1 MLDMVAGGG
10 VAASERG
17 GRPQM
22 ALAGSVEA
30 AVVRV
35 ESGCG
40 STRDWAAA
48 GQRSCAE
55 RDVPSFMRSLAQ
67 IGEQIEAGS
76 PPLGCSPPG
85 GGVLLQL
92 AAGRVATEAEVAQ
105 EEAKPQPVE
114 RPGPEAVRAAMRY
127 CRQQHFSAGPQSV
140 PGGAASC
147 SQAREKQMRA
157 RQRLVCQLRA
167 RQKLAAQKLCARK
180 WSGVSLAGASVKV
193 DDVGGCNP
201 GKRCCATAKQC
212 RRVRRRIV
220 AMALQRCAEARAL
233 RISISNAQQIRVAG
247 CSEQIGRASCRERV

>member
-30 AVVRV
+30 AVVQV

-105 EEAKPQPVE
+105 EEAKPQPV
-114 RPGPEAVRAAMRY
+114 
-127 CRQQHFSAGPQSV
+127 
-140 PGGAASC
+140 
-147 SQAREKQMRA
+147 
-157 RQRLVCQLRA
+157 
-167 RQKLAAQKLCARK
+167 
-180 WSGVSLAGASVKV
+180 
-193 DDVGGCNP
+193 
-201 GKRCCATAKQC
+201 
-212 RRVRRRIV
+212 
-220 AMALQRCAEARAL
+220 
-233 RISISNAQQIRVAG
+233 
-247 CSEQIGRASCRERV
+247 